1 MKKTY
6 TILFATAIAALAMV
20 SCQKNIQEENA
31 VENRTPE
38 SSIHFYA
45 EEIATKTAFG
55 TLSAGQYP
63 TLWTNSKG
71 IKISYNK
78 KASVEA
84 TVTPKDGNTKADF
97 TPASAFSDDD
107 SGAHVFYAMSPS
119 SAQGANI
126 SSSYYSWRFVIPDA
140 QSPLDGSVDEDAQ
153 ILYAKYDAGATF
165 PTSVP
170 FNFNHVTAYGK
181 LSFSNLSLDGDEDV
195 TSITLTAS
203 KDWVGQWFYYVA
215 TKAPNTEGDF
225 SARDGYVSK
234 KLTLNTN
241 KTSDIWFACAP
252 VDLSNGG
259 TIDINVFTTKG
270 VFTKKVTFPEG
281 KGNFTAGHIG
291 TFTVNMNGIVRSAMV
306 NNIVAIRN
314 LYTSSNVPFVANL
327 TDALVTIVS
336 GSNFYMQD
344 ATGGIYVYTSGHG
357 MTVGDKLNGVISGT
371 VTNYNGIKEIIGF
384 DNSATKTTGNTV
396 TPTTVAHATLVDNFA
411 NYESEYVKVEGLT
424 VSAVSGKDV
433 TVSENANLKIRNES
447 STTLTVGTQLNAVGA
462 AVTYDTQ
469 KQVKVYSIA
478 DDDLLKIGS
487 VITASDKSV
496 DVGDDVAIGATTNSP
511 ATITYLS
518 ANTTIA
524 TVDESGTIHG
534 VAAGSTTITCS
545 VAASG
550 KYLTGSKV
558 INVTVS
564 AGSSNTWTRVTTA
577 EQITSGGTFIIGYEA
592 DANSGVLVPMRND
605 GRTASTSADGIIY
618 SGTTNESGNS
628 GTITMAASMSGSAT
642 SAYEIV
648 IEAGAASGT
657 IAIKLGTNYVGC
669 GTNSSGKTNT
679 CRLYT
684 SKRDATDFTP
694 TVTTSGMVKLQCMS
708 TTLTDKGT
716 NYNPSF
722 QYNSGTPRFAT
733 YWKSGQQNLV
743 LYKKS

>member
-1 MKKTY
+1 MKK
-6 TILFATAIAALAMV
+6 IVNFLFATAVAALAMV
-20 SCQKNIQEENA
+20 SCQKKELAVDVNENEV
-31 VENRTPE
+31 VESP
-38 SSIHFYA
+38 IHFYA
-45 EEIATKTAFG
+45 TEIATKTVFG
-55 TLSAGQYP
+55 DFATDQYP
-63 TLWTNSKG
+63 TLWTNSKN

-78 KASVEA
+78 KSSVEA
-84 TVTPKDGNTKADF
+84 TVTPQSGGTKAVF
-97 TPASAFSDDD
+97 TPASSFSADG
-107 SGAHVFYAMSPS
+107 SSHIFYAMSPAT
-119 SAQGANI
+119 AQGANI
-126 SSSYYSWRFVIPDA
+126 SSSYYSWRFIIPA
-140 QSPLDGSVDEDAQ
+140 SQTPLTNSVDEDAQ
-153 ILYAKYDAGATF
+153 IIYAKYDAGDTF

-170 FNFNHVTAYGK
+170 FAFSHVTAYGK
-181 LSFSNLSLDGDEDV
+181 LSFSNLALDGDEDI

-203 KDWVGQWFYYVA
+203 KDWVGQYFYYVA
-215 TKAPNTEGDF
+215 TKDSNTEGDF
-225 SARDGYVSK
+225 KPREDYVSK
-234 KLTLNTN
+234 KITLTTN
-241 KTSDIWFACAP
+241 KSSDIWFACAP

-259 TIDINVFTTKG
+259 TIDINIFTNKG
-270 VFTKKVTFPEG
+270 VFVKKVTFPAA
-281 KGNFTAGHIG
+281 KGNFQAGHVAS
-291 TFTVNMNGIVRSAMV
+291 FTVNMDGISRTAKV
-306 NNIVAIRN
+306 NTIAAVKA
-314 LYTSSNVPFVANL
+314 LYNDANVPFVADL
-327 TDALVTIVS
+327 TDALVTIVNND
-336 GSNFYMQD
+336 NFYLQD
-344 ATGGIYVYTSGHG
+344 ATGAIYGYTSGHG
-357 MTVGDKLNGVISGT
+357 LSVGDMLNGIISGT
-371 VTNYNGIKEIIGF
+371 VTNYYGIKEIINV
-384 DNSATKTTGNTV
+384 DILATKTTGNTV
-396 TPTTVAHATLVDNFA
+396 TPTTVAHATLVDNFDD
-411 NYESEYVKVEGLT
+411 YESEYVKVEGLT

-433 TVSENANLKIRNES
+433 TVSENPNLKIRNES

-462 AVTYDTQ
+462 AVTYNGT
-469 KQVKVYSIA
+469 KQVKVYSITDA
-478 DDDLLKIGS
+478 DLIKIGS

-518 ANTTIA
+518 ANTSIA

-564 AGSSNTWTRVTTA
+564 AGSSNTWTRVTTVD
-577 EQITSGGTFIIGYEA
+577 QITSGGTFIIGYEA
-592 DANSGVLVPMRND
+592 TANSGVLVPMRND
-605 GRTASTSADGIIY
+605 GRTASTSADGLIY

-684 SKRDATDFTP
+684 SKGDATDFTP
-694 TVTTSGMVKLQCMS
+694 TVTSGKVKLQCMS
-708 TTLTDKGT
+708 TTLTDKGV

-722 QYNSGTPRFAT
+722 QYNSGAPRFAT

>member
-84 TVTPKDGNTKADF
+84 TVTPKNGNTKADF
-97 TPASAFSDDD
+97 TPASAFSDDG

-153 ILYAKYDAGATF
+153 ILYAKYNAGATF

-215 TKAPNTEGDF
+215 TKDPNTEGDF
-225 SARDGYVSK
+225 SAREGNVSK

-291 TFTVNMNGIVRSAMV
+291 TFTVNMSGIVRSAMV

-314 LYTSSNVPFVANL
+314 LYSSSNVPFVANL

-411 NYESEYVKVEGLT
+411 DYESEYVKVEGLT
-424 VSAVSGKDV
+424 VSAVSGKDI
-433 TVSENANLKIRNES
+433 TVSDNANLKIRNES
-447 STTLTVGTQLNAVGA
+447 GATITVGTQMNAVGA
-462 AVTYDTQ
+462 AVFYNTT
-469 KQVKVYSIA
+469 KQVKIYALEDA
-478 DDDLLKIGS
+478 DLIKIGS
-487 VITASDKSV
+487 YVNASDKGV
-496 DVGDDVAIGATTNSP
+496 VVGNTVSIGATTNST
-511 ATITYLS
+511 AAITYVS
-518 ANTTIA
+518 DDETVA
-524 TVDESGTIHG
+524 TVNASGVVTG
-534 VAAGSTTITCS
+534 VKAGTATITCS
-545 VAASG
+545 VAAVG
-550 KYLTGSKV
+550 KYLAASKDITITVTAGGSEKYDV
-558 INVTVS
+558 ISSVGDIVAGEYLLGANNNNTF
-564 AGSSNTWTRVTTA
+564 AGSTSFYLWAGTVNDSNKSRLNTTSVVTWNNTLKDFSSITGAATVT
-577 EQITSGGTFIIGYEA
+577 
-592 DANSGVLVPMRND
+592 
-605 GRTASTSADGIIY
+605 
-618 SGTTNESGNS
+618 
-628 GTITMAASMSGSAT
+628 
-642 SAYEIV
+642 
-648 IEAGAASGT
+648 IEAGTGTHVWRIKVGSQYLAQDSG
-657 IAIKLGTNYVGC
+657 
-669 GTNSSGKTNT
+669 NT
-679 CRLYT
+679 
-684 SKRDATDFTP
+684 
-694 TVTTSGMVKLQCMS
+694 MKLQ
-708 TTLTDKGT
+708 
-716 NYNPSF
+716 
-722 QYNSGTPRFAT
+722 NSAFDWTFENIDSPKEGMHFYVDGCNVSANADGATAIRGYASAT
-733 YWKSGQQNLV
+733 YKGIYLF
-743 LYKKS
+743 KEK

>member
-1 MKKTY
+1 MKK
-6 TILFATAIAALAMV
+6 IVNFLFATAVAALAMV
-20 SCQKNIQEENA
+20 SCQKKELAVDVNENEV
-31 VENRTPE
+31 VESP
-38 SSIHFYA
+38 IHFYA
-45 EEIATKTAFG
+45 TEIATKTVFG
-55 TLSAGQYP
+55 DFATDQYP
-63 TLWTNSKG
+63 TLWTNSKN

-78 KASVEA
+78 KSSVEA
-84 TVTPKDGNTKADF
+84 TVTPQSGGTKAVF
-97 TPASAFSDDD
+97 TPASSFSADDG
-107 SGAHVFYAMSPS
+107 SSHIFYAMSPAT
-119 SAQGANI
+119 AQGANI
-126 SSSYYSWRFVIPDA
+126 SSSYYSWRFIIPA
-140 QSPLDGSVDEDAQ
+140 SQTPLTNSVDEDAQ
-153 ILYAKYDAGATF
+153 IIYAKYDAGDTF

-170 FNFNHVTAYGK
+170 FAFSHVTAYGK
-181 LSFSNLSLDGDEDV
+181 LSFSNLALDGDEDI

-203 KDWVGQWFYYVA
+203 KDWVGQYFYYVA
-215 TKAPNTEGDF
+215 TKDSNTEGDF
-225 SARDGYVSK
+225 KPREDYVSK
-234 KLTLNTN
+234 KITLTTN
-241 KTSDIWFACAP
+241 KSSDIWFACAP

-259 TIDINVFTTKG
+259 TIDINIFTNKG
-270 VFTKKVTFPEG
+270 VFVKKVTFPAA
-281 KGNFTAGHIG
+281 KGNFQAGHVAS
-291 TFTVNMNGIVRSAMV
+291 FTVNMDGISRTAKV
-306 NNIVAIRN
+306 NTIAAVKA
-314 LYTSSNVPFVANL
+314 LYNDANVPFVADL
-327 TDALVTIVS
+327 TDALVTIVNND
-336 GSNFYMQD
+336 NFYLQD
-344 ATGGIYVYTSGHG
+344 ATGAIYGYTSGHG
-357 MTVGDKLNGVISGT
+357 LSVGDMLNGIISGT
-371 VTNYNGIKEIIGF
+371 VTNYYGIKEIINV
-384 DNSATKTTGNTV
+384 DILATKTTGNTV
-396 TPTTVAHATLVDNFA
+396 TPTTVAHATLVDNFDD
-411 NYESEYVKVEGLT
+411 YESEYVKVEGLT

-433 TVSENANLKIRNES
+433 TVSENPNLKIRNES

-462 AVTYDTQ
+462 AVTYNGT
-469 KQVKVYSIA
+469 KQVKVYSITDA
-478 DDDLLKIGS
+478 DLIKIGS

-518 ANTTIA
+518 ANTSIA

-564 AGSSNTWTRVTTA
+564 AGSSNTWTRVTTVD
-577 EQITSGGTFIIGYEA
+577 QITSGGTFIIGYEA
-592 DANSGVLVPMRND
+592 TANSGVLVPMRND
-605 GRTASTSADGIIY
+605 GRTASTSADGLIY

-684 SKRDATDFTP
+684 SKGDATDFTP
-694 TVTTSGMVKLQCMS
+694 TVTSGKVKLQCMS
-708 TTLTDKGT
+708 TTLTDKEV

-722 QYNSGTPRFAT
+722 QYNSGAPRFAT